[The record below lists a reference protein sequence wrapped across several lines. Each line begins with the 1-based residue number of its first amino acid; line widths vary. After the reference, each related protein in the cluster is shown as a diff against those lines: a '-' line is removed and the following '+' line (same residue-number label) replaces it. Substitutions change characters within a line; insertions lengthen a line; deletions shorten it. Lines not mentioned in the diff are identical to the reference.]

1 MPLIT
6 SKGEP
11 QSPWEEGYTEELQW
25 YVGEVSAQWA
35 GIWTHYRLELPEPD
49 DYEPEA
55 PRPVKRSW
63 QDDDGWDNES
73 GEEWAPAGVEPAAMS
88 DKVEAHAERI
98 LGAYRPDELF
108 DGDDLKYGIMSKCV
122 RLIFGPDAKAAGSN
136 WDDVSAALL
145 FIRQWRD
152 VAIEETSTST

>member
-1 MPLIT
+1 
-6 SKGEP
+6 
-11 QSPWEEGYTEELQW
+11 
-25 YVGEVSAQWA
+25 
-35 GIWTHYRLELPEPD
+35 
-49 DYEPEA
+49 
-55 PRPVKRSW
+55 
-63 QDDDGWDNES
+63 
-73 GEEWAPAGVEPAAMS
+73 VEPAAMS